1 MHGIPFPKNW
11 FIHIGHHKTGTT
23 WMQQALFTKEH
34 GFCVLNNYKEPWKD
48 QLLRALVLGEGFEPE
63 RVRSMIL
70 ERWDGKGIPVL
81 TAERLSGHPMSGG
94 FDQKI
99 ISERLYSAFPEAIV
113 LIGIREADEVKG
125 SVYKQLV
132 REGFL
137 GKDLLALDATDWK
150 VPQMRE
156 SYFQHALLVRQ
167 YRALYPEDRVVELP
181 YAQLHRSPQL
191 WVQAMEKA
199 YGGNFNFELSNRHR
213 RRINA
218 SWSDRR
224 TRVQRVANYFEK
236 SPLNP
241 YPLIRLNKRLA
252 RFIGEVAVV
261 FGA

>member
-137 GKDLLALDATDWK
+137 AKTCWPL
-150 VPQMRE
+150 
-156 SYFQHALLVRQ
+156 
-167 YRALYPEDRVVELP
+167 
-181 YAQLHRSPQL
+181 
-191 WVQAMEKA
+191 
-199 YGGNFNFELSNRHR
+199 R
-213 RRINA
+213 RRIGRFHKCVNRISNMLYWCA
-218 SWSDRR
+218 STVLFIPRIGWLSCR
-224 TRVQRVANYFEK
+224 TPNCIAA
-236 SPLNP
+236 LNFGFRQWKKHTEVI
-241 YPLIRLNKRLA
+241 LISN
-252 RFIGEVAVV
+252 
-261 FGA
+261 